1 MSFSNRIYSS
11 NVVLSTADICAMSPR
26 NQSNQS
32 SCKNYR
38 DSFHEKLSYSPYTR
52 YCSYQSCVI
61 FRGASTLISH
71 RNTCIYNLYK
81 QGSFLFPFFGIK
93 IFMLRQT
100 SGAARSM
107 KYIVF
112 LWTATSLTFIIQA
125 TFMTRYIKTY
135 LIRAHWKPS
144 HLPQQQMISLRKTL
158 SSTQI
163 LERFTQ

>member
-1 MSFSNRIYSS
+1 MSFYQPKIFVQCRQGIKVIRVVARIIVTVS
-11 NVVLSTADICAMSPR
+11 M
-26 NQSNQS
+26 
-32 SCKNYR
+32 K
-38 DSFHEKLSYSPYTR
+38 KLSYSPYTR

-93 IFMLRQT
+93 IFMLRQK

-107 KYIVF
+107 IHIVF
-112 LWTATSLTFIIQA
+112 LWTAACLTFIIQA